1 MPRRLPILGAG
12 LLVVMACT
20 GQDNSTSLAT
30 PSSTTT
36 LAVRDVAE
44 LPGRL
49 VTIDA
54 GGNVVVIDPDGANP
68 LAVTSDAGPT
78 AMYSQPHWSP
88 QSDRLAWAEFT
99 STGLGVGISAVD
111 GSDRTRVSMDSLP
124 FYMYWSPD
132 GEAMG
137 VLHNGPRTIQ
147 FELVDT
153 TAATADVVA
162 EGSPFYFSWSPDSA
176 RVVAHVQGE
185 VFATIDRDG
194 QTEDLGATAVYY
206 QSPHWTEPGIF
217 SLGASGLELRAP
229 GGGSRVLATTPGPV
243 ALVANPQGTRL
254 AVQSFVGEEVGGINA
269 AVSETPALPTNRV
282 VVIDVDTGAIE
293 SVSETASV
301 GFFWSPDGM
310 SLLVLEPRDEPGVAD
325 VLVWR
330 DGQSKVLMELAPH
343 PAFVT
348 NVLQFFDQ
356 YAQSLQLWSP
366 DSSAVVL
373 AGAVDDE
380 EGIWVLSAAGGE
392 AVKVADGSWAVWS
405 GA

>member
-1 MPRRLPILGAG
+1 MPRRIPILGVG
-12 LLVVMACT
+12 LLVVVACT
-20 GQDNSTSLAT
+20 GQTTSTSLAPPT
-30 PSSTTT
+30 PTTT
-36 LAVRDVAE
+36 SPVIEVAD

-54 GGNVVVIDPDGANP
+54 GGNIVVIDPDGANP
-68 LAVTSDAGPT
+68 SAVTADAGPT
-78 AMYSQPHWSP
+78 ARYSQPHWSP
-88 QSDRLAWAEFT
+88 QSDRLAWSEFT

-111 GSDRTRVSMDSLP
+111 GSDRVRVSMDSPP

-147 FELVDT
+147 FEIVDT
-153 TAATADVVA
+153 AAATAEVVA

-176 RVVAHVQGE
+176 RVVVHVQGE
-185 VFATIDRDG
+185 VFATIDREG
-194 QTEDLGATAVYY
+194 QPEDLGATGADY

-217 SLGASGLELRAP
+217 SLGVNGLELRAP
-229 GGGSRVLATTPGPV
+229 GGGSRVLATTGGPV

-254 AVQSFVGEEVGGINA
+254 AVQSFVGDDVGGINA

-282 VVIDVDTGAIE
+282 VVIDVESGEID

-301 GFFWSPDGM
+301 GFFWSPDGE
-310 SLLVLEPRDEPGVAD
+310 SLLVLEPRDEPLLAD

-330 DGQSKVLMELAPH
+330 DGRSQVLMVLSPH
-343 PAFVT
+343 PDFVT

-356 YAQSLQLWSP
+356 YSQSLRLWSP

-373 AGAVDDE
+373 AGAVDED
-380 EGIWVLSAAGGE
+380 EGIWVQSAAGGE
-392 AVKVADGSWAVWS
+392 AVKVAEGSWAVWS
-405 GA
+405 GS